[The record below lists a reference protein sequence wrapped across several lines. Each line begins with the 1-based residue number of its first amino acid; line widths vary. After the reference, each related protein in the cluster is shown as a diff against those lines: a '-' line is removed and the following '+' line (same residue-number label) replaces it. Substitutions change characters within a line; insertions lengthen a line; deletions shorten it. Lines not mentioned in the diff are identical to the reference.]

1 MSIYGAVPSELRA
14 FGLKF
19 VAQQESVS
27 AIQAAVVA
35 ALSNTTW
42 TGPARDAFEASWNGQ
57 FNSALN
63 GLKAAFDAAGREA
76 MSRADGLEQVMGV
89 AASA

>member
-1 MSIYGAVPSELRA
+1 MSVYGAVPSELRE
-14 FGLKF
+14 FGRKF
-19 VAQQESVS
+19 VAQQESVA
-27 AIQAAVVA
+27 AIHQTVIT
-35 ALSNTTW
+35 ALSSTTW

-76 MSRADGLEQVMGV
+76 ISRADGLEQVMG
-89 AASA
+89 AASE

>member
-1 MSIYGAVPSELRA
+1 MSLYGAVPSELRE

-19 VAQQESVS
+19 VAQQDSVS
-27 AIQAAVVA
+27 AIQETVFT
-35 ALSNTTW
+35 ALSSTTW

-57 FNSALN
+57 FNNALN

-76 MSRADGLEQVMGV
+76 ISRADGLEQVMGAG
-89 AASA
+89 AA

>member
-1 MSIYGAVPSELRA
+1 MSVYGAVPSELRE

-19 VAQQESVS
+19 VAQQESVA
-27 AIQAAVVA
+27 AIQEAVFA
-35 ALSNTTW
+35 ALGSTTW

-63 GLKAAFDAAGREA
+63 GLKASFDAAGREA
-76 MSRADGLEQVMGV
+76 ISRADGLEQVMG
-89 AASA
+89 ATTA